1 MKRQT
6 RPTKTQ
12 RARGKPIAYDHS
24 QLRWQVVK
32 RPRGVAEEVKKFQP
46 PLDLDFKGAKTA
58 YATHAIHSFSA
69 KFPPQ
74 LASWAIQEFT
84 SQRETVIDPMA
95 GSGTTLV
102 EACLLG
108 RNSYGIDIDP
118 LARLISKVKSTPM
131 DFWKLQSETNRFEV
145 SLGLA
150 FRELEKARR
159 TGTGLEAVRKQ
170 ITIPE
175 FPNRDYWF
183 LPVVSEELALLKSQ
197 ILSVADPDV
206 RDFLLVVFS
215 SIIIT
220 KGKTSVANV
229 MDLAHS
235 RPHYAKPEA
244 KPDTLKRFIDRLTKL
259 RKSMEKF
266 SADADP
272 NVSAKII
279 GDDAKRVPLNEEKVD
294 FVFTSPPYVNAID
307 YPRAHKFTVFWLG
320 EVFGVQPGE
329 YTNLGK
335 SYIGTERVDKSECV
349 QRVQVKFELR
359 LVDRIVKELSN
370 VDVKQAGIAHRY
382 FSEMQ
387 QVLSEVGR
395 VLKFDKFGV
404 IVVGPSN
411 IRGISVPTHEAMVEL
426 GESVV
431 GRRWKLRCEGILRR
445 KLDRDKRQLPVVRG
459 LFGNGIQ
466 TEYLVVLKKVR
477 L

>member
-1 MKRQT
+1 
-6 RPTKTQ
+6 
-12 RARGKPIAYDHS
+12 
-24 QLRWQVVK
+24 
-32 RPRGVAEEVKKFQP
+32 
-46 PLDLDFKGAKTA
+46 
-58 YATHAIHSFSA
+58 
-69 KFPPQ
+69 
-74 LASWAIQEFT
+74 
-84 SQRETVIDPMA
+84 
-95 GSGTTLV
+95 
-102 EACLLG
+102 
-108 RNSYGIDIDP
+108 
-118 LARLISKVKSTPM
+118 
-131 DFWKLQSETNRFEV
+131 
-145 SLGLA
+145 
-150 FRELEKARR
+150 
-159 TGTGLEAVRKQ
+159 
-170 ITIPE
+170 
-175 FPNRDYWF
+175 
-183 LPVVSEELALLKSQ
+183 
-197 ILSVADPDV
+197 
-206 RDFLLVVFS
+206 
-215 SIIIT
+215 
-220 KGKTSVANV
+220 

-235 RPHYAKPEA
+235 RPHYAKQEA

-359 LVDRIVKELSN
+359 LVDRIVKELSS